1 MPAGRTHPL
10 IPAALTALVAVALL
24 IGGCASSP
32 EAKERA
38 RETEE
43 DIATILSEPL
53 DAAEYG
59 EAKRC
64 LAPGQ
69 YRDIRILDDQRIVFY
84 GSRGK
89 LWLNTLRMRCPEL
102 RRDSVLRVKTLSTMG
117 RICDLDSFEVRDW
130 FGAPWYRPW
139 GGGMR
144 CSLGKFQPVTEAQ
157 VDAIR
162 QALKSR

>member
-1 MPAGRTHPL
+1 MRSGRCGGPF
-10 IPAALTALVAVALL
+10 ASVALL
-24 IGGCASSP
+24 TAAAP
-32 EAKERA
+32 A
-38 RETEE
+38 RRKRKSRPQKREE

-64 LAPGQ
+64 LAPNQ

-84 GSRGK
+84 GARGK

-162 QALKSR
+162 AALKSR

>member
-1 MPAGRTHPL
+1 MNLGLATGLRRASL
-10 IPAALTALVAVALL
+10 AALTGVGLALA
-24 IGGCASSP
+24 GCASTP
-32 EAKERA
+32 EAQEQAQKR
-38 RETEE
+38 EE

-53 DAAEYG
+53 DADEYG

-64 LAPGQ
+64 LTPNE

-84 GSRGK
+84 GARGK

-102 RRDSVLRVKTLSTMG
+102 RRDSVLRVKTLSAVG

-144 CSLGKFQPVTEAQ
+144 CTLGTFQPVTESQ

-162 QALKSR
+162 ETLKSR

>member
-1 MPAGRTHPL
+1 MRMAL
-10 IPAALTALVAVALL
+10 AAAAALLVSVTLL
-24 IGGCASSP
+24 GSGCASTP
-32 EAKERA
+32 EAEEQAQKR
-38 RETEE
+38 EE

-53 DAAEYG
+53 DADEYG

-64 LAPGQ
+64 LAPNQ

-144 CSLGKFQPVTEAQ
+144 CSLGTFQPVTEAQ

-162 QALKSR
+162 AAIKSR